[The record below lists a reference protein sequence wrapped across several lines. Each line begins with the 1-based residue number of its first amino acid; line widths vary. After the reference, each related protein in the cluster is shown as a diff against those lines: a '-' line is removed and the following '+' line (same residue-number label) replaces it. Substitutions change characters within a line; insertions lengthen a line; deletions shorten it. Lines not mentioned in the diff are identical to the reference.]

1 MRHSKEYLKPCSS
14 KLHWEEPL
22 RNTMVEARYVEV
34 QHLGVVP
41 YQTAMKQMK
50 ELQAKRIDD
59 EIPDTLLILEHPEI
73 VTVGPRARNDG
84 IAPPEGYATQ
94 AVDRGGGLT
103 WHGPGQLVAYPIF
116 KWNLEGEDSV
126 AAIIER
132 IEGWVIEALQACGI
146 ASARDSRMQGVWVGG
161 KKICSIGLS
170 FLRWTSRHGF
180 TINID
185 TPTGRV
191 EGIAGCGLDQATTTC
206 INQLGHS
213 LTQEAILSA
222 LLNTME
228 TSLSRRVE

>member
-1 MRHSKEYLKPCSS
+1 MD
-14 KLHWEEPL
+14 
-22 RNTMVEARYVEV
+22 EARSVEV

-41 YQTAMKQMK
+41 YQTAINQMK
-50 ELQAKRIDD
+50 ELQSMRIED
-59 EIPDTLLILEHPEI
+59 EIDDTLLILEHPEI

-84 IAPPEGYATQ
+84 IAPPEDYETQ

-116 KWNLEGEDSV
+116 KWNLEGETSV

-132 IEGWVIEALQACGI
+132 IEGWVIAALQACGI
-146 ASARDSRMQGVWVGG
+146 TGNRDPRMQGVWVDG

-185 TPTGRV
+185 TPAGRV
-191 EGIAGCGLDQATTTC
+191 EGIAGCGLNQSTTTC
-206 INQLGHS
+206 INQLGYS
-213 LTQEAILSA
+213 LTHEAILSA
-222 LLNTME
+222 LLNTMDE
-228 TSLSRRVE
+228 NLLRRPL